1 MQRPLGPTVFL
12 VLLLLSALLLGR
24 LFWTYVSAIFLA
36 LLLASVFYPL
46 YLWVKKRVL
55 PSLETLSA
63 LFVILVIFLVLVV
76 PSVWFV
82 GTLSNEAIDFYN
94 RTRNTVSL
102 KELQQ
107 ALESDSPWA
116 LRVRKL
122 GALAGLE
129 FTPEKV
135 SEMATFVGRSVGLF
149 LYRQVTV
156 AASNAVGFL
165 VHFFLMMLT
174 VFFLLRDGGKLKEYL
189 IQLLPVPRPQIEK
202 VAGKFRE
209 MARAI
214 ILGNGLSGIVQ
225 GILGGLG
232 FYFFGL
238 KAPFLWGTVIAF
250 LGFLPLIGTSLAYVP
265 AAAILLLQGHQGL
278 AIGFLVYNVVYSTAI
293 DYFIKPRVIGQG
305 MQMNS
310 LLVFF
315 GIIGGLKLF
324 GAMGLVYGPL
334 IITVFL
340 TLAEI
345 YRLEYKEQLG

>member
-1 MQRPLGPTVFL
+1 MQRPLGPFVFL

-24 LFWTYVSAIFLA
+24 LFWSYVSAIVLA

-46 YLWVKKRVL
+46 YLWVNKRL
-55 PSLETLSA
+55 FRNLETLAS
-63 LFVILVIFLVLVV
+63 LFMILFIFLVLVV

-82 GTLSNEAIDFYN
+82 GTLSNEAFDFYH
-94 RTRNTVSL
+94 RAGSSLSL
-102 KELQQ
+102 KELQD
-107 ALESDSPWA
+107 AIASDSSWA
-116 LRVRKL
+116 QSVRKL
-122 GALAGLE
+122 GGLVGLE

-135 SEMATFVGRSVGLF
+135 NDMASAVGKSVGLF
-149 LYRQVTV
+149 LYRQV
-156 AASNAVGFL
+156 AALASNVLGFL
-165 VHFFLMMLT
+165 VQFFLMMLT
-174 VFFLLRDGGKLKEYL
+174 LFILFRDGARLKEYL
-189 IQLLPVPRPQIEK
+189 IELLPVPGPQIEK
-202 VAGKFRE
+202 VTGKFQE

-214 ILGNGLSGIVQ
+214 ILGNGLSGVVQ

-238 KAPFLWGTVIAF
+238 KAPVLWGTVIAF
-250 LGFLPLIGTSLAYVP
+250 LGFLPLVGTALAYLP
-265 AAAILLLQGHQGL
+265 ATAILLLRGNEGL
-278 AIGFLVYNVVYSTAI
+278 AIAFLIYNVLYSTTI
-293 DYFIKPRVIGQG
+293 DYFVKPRIMGQG

-315 GIIGGLKLF
+315 GIVGGLKLF

-345 YRLEYKEQLG
+345 YRQEYKEQLG